1 MLRTDIVYRLIDG
14 RKLRNAKHQLES
26 VKAMVDLAL
35 RHEASEHRRAVRRM
49 PVPHTHTHRKRR
61 EKRFC
66 ETSSYFLS
74 WVCFESFCCCDARTV
89 ALNRR
94 KSSERLLCGPAHP
107 AVGGGGVHPGESLQ
121 SVASAPSLGLSQ
133 ARAVI
138 VVVFAVSC
146 FGGLPRR

>member
-1 MLRTDIVYRLIDG
+1 M
-14 RKLRNAKHQLES
+14 
-26 VKAMVDLAL
+26 
-35 RHEASEHRRAVRRM
+35 
-49 PVPHTHTHRKRR
+49 
-61 EKRFC
+61 
-66 ETSSYFLS
+66 
-74 WVCFESFCCCDARTV
+74 

-138 VVVFAVSC
+138 VLLCCLVFW
-146 FGGLPRR
+146 GLAEEMT